1 MSKHSTSQKWNAV
14 QTRDDSYDGV
24 FVFAVQTTGIYCR
37 PGCRSRTPKREN
49 TGFYDTPALAELDG
63 YRACKRCRPDRDN
76 AVPHLGAVLRACQ
89 ALRSAEEEPSL
100 SNLAAEA
107 GLSAGHF
114 QRVFKGHIGLSPKQ
128 YARAVR
134 KQKLR
139 ESLNGAESVTEAI
152 FAAGYNSASRAYADD
167 AASGARM
174 QLFRRG
180 AKDETLQYA
189 TAKTSLGSIVVAT
202 TEQGV
207 CLVEFLDNR
216 KPEDALRKRF
226 AHAQLKPA
234 AKTSAQWLRK
244 VVEHVDNPGKGGDIP
259 LDVRGTAFQEKVWN
273 ALIDI
278 PAGETRSYGE
288 LAHDIGHPKAA
299 RAIGAACN
307 ANPVAVVVP
316 CHRVLGANKSLT
328 GYRWGLERKQK
339 LLQKETQC
347 SDSKRPKP
355 PTRKSQ
361 PAARIERQNIT

>member
-1 MSKHSTSQKWNAV
+1 MSKYSDAQKWNAV
-14 QTRDDSYDGV
+14 QTRDDSYNEV
-24 FVFAVQTTGIYCR
+24 FVFAVRTTGIYCR

-76 AVPHLGAVLRACQ
+76 AAPHLETVLRACRT
-89 ALRSAEEEPSL
+89 LLSAEEEPGL

-107 GLSAGHF
+107 GLSAWHF
-114 QRVFKGHIGLSPKQ
+114 QRVFKKHIGLSPKQ

-152 FAAGYNSASRAYADD
+152 FAAGYNSASRAYADK

-180 AKDETLQYA
+180 AKDETIRYA
-189 TAKTSLGSIVVAT
+189 TAKTSLGSIVVAAT
-202 TEQGV
+202 KLGV

-216 KPEDALRKRF
+216 KPEDALRTRF
-226 AHAQLKPA
+226 AYAQFKPA
-234 AKTSAQWLRK
+234 TKTSVQWLRK
-244 VVEHVDNPGKGGDIP
+244 VVERVDDPGKGGGIP
-259 LDVRGTAFQEKVWN
+259 LDIRGTAFQEKVWN

-288 LAHDIGHPKAA
+288 LAHDIGCPKAA
-299 RAIGAACN
+299 RAVGAACN
-307 ANPVAVVVP
+307 ANPVAVIVP
-316 CHRVLGANKSLT
+316 CHRILGANKSLT

-347 SDSKRPKP
+347 SDNKRPKP
-355 PTRKSQ
+355 STRKSQ